1 MHHVLESAGGVGA
14 VLPGQ
19 TAVLFID
26 ELQLGQTFLYL
37 TLKGLQHKTQEF
49 KGNLKTKTCP
59 FI

>member
-37 TLKGLQHKTQEF
+37 TLKGLQYKTEEF
-49 KGNLKTKTCP
+49 RS
-59 FI
+59 